1 MQIKCFLSNCIIN
14 LKEPM
19 ILNIDGFEIN
29 LVQNEDFDFYKRQQ
43 YKNKWIEATTLIFDE
58 IEEKE
63 IPKVK
68 EIAQNISEL
77 LSFAT
82 LSPVRFFRIYKDNSF
97 FYESHGKNGTYNS
110 FRFPIDIQ
118 NEYDIKEFLESCYD
132 LYRKK
137 RDGRQLNVVIEYLVS
152 SETLKIPM
160 ELKLATIF
168 ILLENLKK
176 TYANEE
182 GYPFINGS
190 YKHKIKCVEKNK
202 EKHIVINFKE
212 LLFRML
218 KTFEIN
224 FDLKNIIKLRNEII
238 HSGLSQTTFEKQ
250 NEIYYSCHDLV
261 HEYILKLLNYKGSYL
276 VFSKRSNVKTK
287 TSPSK

>member
-14 LKEPM
+14 LKEPT

-29 LVQNEDFDFYKRQQ
+29 LVQNEDFDFYKTQQ

-68 EIAQNISEL
+68 EISQNISEL

-137 RDGRQLNVVIEYLVS
+137 RDVRQLNIVIEYLVS

-176 TYANEE
+176 TYAEE
-182 GYPFINGS
+182 ENYPFIDGKFR
-190 YKHKIKCVEKNK
+190 YKINPKNPIGFEKLLIK
-202 EKHIVINFKE
+202 
-212 LLFRML
+212 M
-218 KTFEIN
+218 FEALDI
-224 FDLKNIIKLRNEII
+224 DSNIKGIKDLRNEII
-238 HSGLSQTTFEKQ
+238 HSGLSQTPYEEQFK
-250 NEIYYSCHDLV
+250 IYENCHDLI
-261 HEYILKLLNYKGSYL
+261 HLYLFHLLGYKGSYL
-276 VFSKRSNVKTK
+276 IFSKRSNVKTK
-287 TSPSK
+287 ISFSKQ